1 MLDLQEAV
9 RLQSCQMCYN
19 RLPSVASKKSNRA
32 WRSDASWQKK
42 VNVLQIIPLTLCRC
56 TGISFF
62 LWIFQCK
69 KRDGCN
75 FGSIFWAS
83 YDFGKRSRGS
93 VWLPQPLQSFIS
105 ESNRSCTFFY
115 VWLVYPDQLPY
126 NVRERWH
133 VRLGET
139 TGSIGSGITWCQ
151 RLAIVSRHS
160 IRVEI
165 VDIYL
170 CSGEL

>member
-9 RLQSCQMCYN
+9 RLQSCQVCYN

-32 WRSDASWQKK
+32 WRSDSSWRKK
-42 VNVLQIIPLTLCRC
+42 VNVLQINIPLTLCRC

-105 ESNRSCTFFY
+105 ESNRSCTFF
-115 VWLVYPDQLPY
+115 LCIIGTPRSTTLQ
-126 NVRERWH
+126 REREVTCEAWGDN
-133 VRLGET
+133 RLY
-139 TGSIGSGITWCQ
+139 WKW
-151 RLAIVSRHS
+151 
-160 IRVEI
+160 
-165 VDIYL
+165 DYL
-170 CSGEL
+170 VPEACYRE